1 MADTPETWM
10 GTAGDTSSALLQP
23 QAFASRV
30 AQCTETRPSAHASG
44 DHPADAHQFLV
55 SNLAMPWPL
64 AQLSFAAVGPAA

>member
-10 GTAGDTSSALLQP
+10 GTAGDTSSALLQLP
-23 QAFASRV
+23 SSALHV

-55 SNLAMPWPL
+55 LNLAMPWPP